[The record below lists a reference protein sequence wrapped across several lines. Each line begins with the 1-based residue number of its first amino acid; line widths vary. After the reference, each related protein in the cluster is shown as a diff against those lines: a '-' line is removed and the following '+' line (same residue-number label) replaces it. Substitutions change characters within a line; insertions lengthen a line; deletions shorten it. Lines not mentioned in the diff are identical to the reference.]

1 MGILQQCPTSQAFIL
16 SLVSSRTIHLAT
28 LSIFTLFKLFTMRL
42 SLYSAVLT
50 AFGAAEAVS
59 AFGYM
64 PRDSGID
71 FADYPWQAPGPNDL
85 RSPCPGLK

>member
-1 MGILQQCPTSQAFIL
+1 MEFLQQSPTSQAFIL
-16 SLVSSRTIHLAT
+16 SLVSSGTIHLAS
-28 LSIFTLFKLFTMRL
+28 LPISTLFKLFTMRL
-42 SLYSAVLT
+42 SLYSAMLT
-50 AFGAAEAVS
+50 AFCAVEAVS